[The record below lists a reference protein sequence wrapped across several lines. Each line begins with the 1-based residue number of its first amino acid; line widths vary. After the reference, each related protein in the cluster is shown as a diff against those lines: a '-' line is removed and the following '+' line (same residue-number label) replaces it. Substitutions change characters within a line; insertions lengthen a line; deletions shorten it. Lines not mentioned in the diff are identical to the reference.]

1 MIRTLRLGVVLL
13 ASGLLVSCAARSVT
27 INELKANPG
36 RYQNKSVSVSGTV
49 TTSLGAAILPVGL
62 YQIDDGTGEISV
74 LAQRRGTPSKG
85 ARVRVKG
92 KVSSVAQLGNRS
104 IGLHIQEESRKTN

>member
-13 ASGLLVSCAARSVT
+13 ASGLLVGCAARSVT
-27 INELKANPG
+27 INELKADPG
-36 RYQNKSVSVSGTV
+36 RYQNKSVRVSGTV
-49 TTSLGAAILPVGL
+49 TTSFGAAIVPVGL
-62 YQIDDGTGEISV
+62 YTIEDGTGEINV

-92 KVSSVAQLGNRS
+92 KVAQVASVGTRS
-104 IGLHIQEESRKTN
+104 IGLHIQEESRRTN